1 MKKSWPAWFCNM
13 ATPWLWRL
21 PFLSRT
27 GAWSAWRTSRLRAT
41 SRSWIHC
48 RPPRP
53 TRYRKPSSPISP
65 SVRQILSTCVTAKK
79 EQPRKTY
86 DGVAVA
92 VPVTVPYVRYSIR
105 AAHWWLA
112 RAFSELLKTSGL
124 KKDEVDGLTV
134 SSFTLAPDTAIGL
147 TQHLGLSP
155 RWLDHIP
162 LGGASGVVALRRA
175 ARAVQA
181 GDADVVACIAG
192 DTNHVDS
199 FRLTLANFSQ
209 FARDA
214 VYPYGAGGPN
224 ASFAFL
230 TSYYMQK
237 HGATREDFG
246 KLCVAQRANALKY
259 PAALF
264 KKPLSLQEYLAARPI
279 AEPLHLFDCV
289 MPCAGAEAFLV
300 LSEVRAKSLK
310 LPFARLKGTIERHN
324 AFASDPVQ
332 MRAGWALDREDLY
345 RQAGAGP
352 QDMDFV
358 QTYDD
363 YPVISVMQFE
373 DLGFCGKGE
382 GPAFVRKHSF
392 TWDGSF
398 PLNTSGGQL
407 SVGQAGAA
415 GGFLGM
421 VEAIRQ
427 LTGEASGRQVK
438 KAKLGLV
445 SGFGMINYDR
455 GLGSGAAILGTSKA

>member
-1 MKKSWPAWFCNM
+1 MPP
-13 ATPWLWRL
+13 TP
-21 PFLSRT
+21 
-27 GAWSAWRTSRLRAT
+27 
-41 SRSWIHC
+41 
-48 RPPRP
+48 
-53 TRYRKPSSPISP
+53 
-65 SVRQILSTCVTAKK
+65 STCVIAKSGR
-79 EQPRKTY
+79 PRKAY
-86 DGVAVA
+86 DGVVLTA
-92 VPVTVPYVRYSIR
+92 PVTVPYVRYSIR

-112 RAFSELLKTSGL
+112 RAFSELLKSSSL
-124 KKDEVDGLTV
+124 KKDDVDGLSI

-155 RWLDHIP
+155 RWLDHVP
-162 LGGASGVVALRRA
+162 LGGASAVVALRRA

-181 GDADVVACIAG
+181 GDADIVACIGG

-230 TSYYMQK
+230 TAHYMET

-246 KLCVAQRANALKY
+246 KLCVAQRANALKF
-259 PAALF
+259 PHALF
-264 KKPLSLQEYLAARPI
+264 KKPLTLEEYLAARPI

-289 MPCAGAEAFLV
+289 MPCAGADAFLV
-300 LSEVRAKSLK
+300 MSEDRAKSLRI
-310 LPFARLKGTIERHN
+310 PAARLKGTIERHN
-324 AFASDPVQ
+324 AFATDPVQ
-332 MRAGWALDREDLY
+332 MRAGWALDRDELY
-345 RQAGAGP
+345 GQAGVEP
-352 QDMDFV
+352 KDMDFV
-358 QTYDD
+358 ETYDD
-363 YPVISVMQFE
+363 YPVISLMQIE

-382 GPAFVRKHSF
+382 GPAFVRKHGF

-421 VEAIRQ
+421 VEGIRQ
-427 LTGEASGRQVK
+427 LTGEAKGRQVK
-438 KAKLGLV
+438 DAKLGLV

-455 GLGSGAAILGTSKA
+455 GLGSGAAILAAPKA

>member
-1 MKKSWPAWFCNM
+1 VLA
-13 ATPWLWRL
+13 A
-21 PFLSRT
+21 
-27 GAWSAWRTSRLRAT
+27 
-41 SRSWIHC
+41 
-48 RPPRP
+48 
-53 TRYRKPSSPISP
+53 
-65 SVRQILSTCVTAKK
+65 
-79 EQPRKTY
+79 
-86 DGVAVA
+86 
-92 VPVTVPYVRYSIR
+92 PVTVPYVRYSIR

-112 RAFSELLKTSGL
+112 RAFRQLLESSSL
-124 KKDEVDGLTV
+124 KKDDIDGLTV

-147 TQHLGLSP
+147 TQHLGVSP

-230 TSYYMQK
+230 TAYYMQK

-246 KLCVAQRANALKY
+246 KLCVAQRANALRFEHS
-259 PAALF
+259 LF
-264 KKPLSLQEYLAARPI
+264 KKPLSLEEYLGARPI

-289 MPCAGAEAFLV
+289 MPCAGAEGFLV
-300 LSEVRAKSLK
+300 LSEDRAKRLK
-310 LPFARLKGTIERHN
+310 LPFGRLKGTIERHN
-324 AFASDPVQ
+324 AFAADPVQ
-332 MRAGWALDREDLY
+332 MRAGWALDRDDLY
-345 RQAGAGP
+345 EQAGAGP
-352 QDMDFV
+352 KDMDFV

-363 YPVISVMQFE
+363 YPVISLMQLE
-373 DLGFCGKGE
+373 DLGFCGKGD
-382 GPAFVRKHSF
+382 GAAFVRKHSF
-392 TWDGSF
+392 THDGSF

-427 LTGEASGRQVK
+427 LTGNAEGRQVK
-438 KAKLGLV
+438 NAKLGLV

-455 GLGSGAAILGTSKA
+455 GLGSGAAILGSA

>member
-1 MKKSWPAWFCNM
+1 VSERKEP
-13 ATPWLWRL
+13 R
-21 PFLSRT
+21 R
-27 GAWSAWRTSRLRAT
+27 RA
-41 SRSWIHC
+41 
-48 RPPRP
+48 
-53 TRYRKPSSPISP
+53 
-65 SVRQILSTCVTAKK
+65 
-79 EQPRKTY
+79 Y
-86 DGVAVA
+86 DGVALA
-92 VPVTVPYVRYSIR
+92 APVTVPYVRYSIR

-112 RAFSELLKTSGL
+112 RVFSKILDTARL
-124 KKDEVDGLTV
+124 KKEDVDGLTV

-162 LGGASGVVALRRA
+162 FGGASGVVALRRA

-181 GDADVVACIAG
+181 GDAGIVACIGG

-230 TSYYMQK
+230 TAHYMRL
-237 HGATREDFG
+237 HGARREDFG
-246 KLCVAQRANALKY
+246 KLCVAQRANALKF
-259 PAALF
+259 PHALF
-264 KKPLSLQEYLAARPI
+264 KKPLTLEEYMAARPI

-289 MPCAGAEAFLV
+289 MPCAGADGFLV
-300 LSEVRAKSLK
+300 MSEERAARLQ
-310 LPFARLKGTIERHN
+310 LPYVLLKGTIERHN

-332 MRAGWALDREDLY
+332 MRAGWALDRDELY
-345 RQAGAGP
+345 GQAAVEP
-352 QDMDFV
+352 KDIDFV
-358 QTYDD
+358 ETYDD
-363 YPVISVMQFE
+363 YPVISLMQLE

-392 TWDGSF
+392 THDGSF

-427 LTGEASGRQVK
+427 LTGEAGGRSVK
-438 KAKLGLV
+438 GAKLGLV

-455 GLGSGAAILGTSKA
+455 GLGSGAVILGTPKA

>member
-1 MKKSWPAWFCNM
+1 M
-13 ATPWLWRL
+13 R
-21 PFLSRT
+21 
-27 GAWSAWRTSRLRAT
+27 RA
-41 SRSWIHC
+41 
-48 RPPRP
+48 
-53 TRYRKPSSPISP
+53 
-65 SVRQILSTCVTAKK
+65 
-79 EQPRKTY
+79 Y
-86 DGVAVA
+86 DGVVLAA
-92 VPVTVPYVRYSIR
+92 PVTVPYVRYSIR
-105 AAHWWLA
+105 SAHWWLA
-112 RAFSELLKTSGL
+112 RALSQLLNTTQL
-124 KKDEVDGLTV
+124 KKDDVDGLTV

-147 TQHLGLSP
+147 TQHLGVSP

-181 GDADVVACIAG
+181 GDAEVVACIAG

-230 TSYYMQK
+230 TAYYMRM
-237 HGATREDFG
+237 HGAQAEDFG

-259 PAALF
+259 PQALF
-264 KKPLSLQEYLAARPI
+264 KKPLSLDEYLSARLI
-279 AEPLHLFDCV
+279 AEPLRLFDCV

-300 LSEVRAKSLK
+300 MNEDRAESLK
-310 LPFARLKGTIERHN
+310 LPHARLLATIERHN
-324 AFASDPVQ
+324 AFSADPVQ
-332 MRAGWALDREDLY
+332 MRAGWALERDALY
-345 RQAGAGP
+345 AQAGCGP

-363 YPVISVMQFE
+363 YPVISLMQLE

-382 GPAFVRKHSF
+382 GPAFVRRHGF
-392 TWDGSF
+392 TWDGDF
-398 PLNTSGGQL
+398 PLNTCGGQL
-407 SVGQAGAA
+407 SAGQAGAA

-427 LTGEASGRQVK
+427 LTGQAGGRQVR
-438 KAKLGLV
+438 KAKRGLV

-455 GLGSGAAILGTSKA
+455 GLGSGAAILAA

>member
-1 MKKSWPAWFCNM
+1 MLA
-13 ATPWLWRL
+13 A
-21 PFLSRT
+21 
-27 GAWSAWRTSRLRAT
+27 
-41 SRSWIHC
+41 
-48 RPPRP
+48 
-53 TRYRKPSSPISP
+53 
-65 SVRQILSTCVTAKK
+65 
-79 EQPRKTY
+79 
-86 DGVAVA
+86 
-92 VPVTVPYVRYSIR
+92 PVTVPYVRYSIR

-112 RAFSELLKTSGL
+112 RAFKGLLDTAHL
-124 KKDEVDGLTV
+124 KKDEIDGLTV

-175 ARAVQA
+175 ARAVQS
-181 GDADVVACIAG
+181 GDADIVACVAA

-230 TSYYMQK
+230 TAYYMRE

-259 PAALF
+259 EYALF
-264 KKPLSLQEYLAARPI
+264 KKPLTMDEYLGARPI

-300 LSEVRAKSLK
+300 LTEDRAKALK
-310 LPFARLKGTIERHN
+310 LPYVRLKGTIERHN
-324 AFASDPVQ
+324 AFAADPVQ

-345 RQAGAGP
+345 RQAGVAP
-352 QDMDFV
+352 KDIDFV

-363 YPVISVMQFE
+363 YPVISLMQLE
-373 DLGFCGKGE
+373 DLGFCAKGE
-382 GPAFVRKHSF
+382 GPAFVRKNTLTH
-392 TWDGSF
+392 DGSF

-427 LTGEASGRQVK
+427 LTGHAGGRQVRD
-438 KAKLGLV
+438 AKCGLV

-455 GLGSGAAILGTSKA
+455 GLGSGAAILAAS